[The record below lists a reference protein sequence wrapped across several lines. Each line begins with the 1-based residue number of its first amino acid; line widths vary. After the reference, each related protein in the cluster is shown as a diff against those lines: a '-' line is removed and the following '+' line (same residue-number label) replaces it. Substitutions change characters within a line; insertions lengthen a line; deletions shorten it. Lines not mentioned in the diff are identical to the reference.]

1 MSKYLDET
9 GLAHLWTKL
18 KAYIAASNTTYTF
31 TGGGENSFKVTPS
44 GGTQQT
50 VSVTPK
56 LSGVTWGEL
65 KGGNS

>member
-9 GLAHLWTKL
+9 GLAYLWTKL
-18 KAYIAASNTTYTF
+18 KAYITAANTTYTF
-31 TGGGENSFKVTPS
+31 TGGTNSFKVTPS

-56 LSGVTWGEL
+56 LNGVTWGDL